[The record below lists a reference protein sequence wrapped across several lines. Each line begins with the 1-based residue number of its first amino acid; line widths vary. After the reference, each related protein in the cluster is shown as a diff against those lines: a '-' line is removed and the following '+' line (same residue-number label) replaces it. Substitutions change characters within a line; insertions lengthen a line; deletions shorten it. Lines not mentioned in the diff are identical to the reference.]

1 MIWFLIKGVVRDR
14 SRSLFPVIIVAAGT
28 ALTVLMYSWV
38 AGAYSDMLGV
48 NARLITGHLK
58 VMTRAYA
65 EDADQMPNDLAVM
78 DLDKVLDSL
87 RREYPDIA
95 WKPRIRFGG
104 LLDVPDENGETR
116 VQGIAL
122 CTGLQLLSDKQE
134 DKKWSEIELF
144 KLRQVLKQGRL
155 PEKQGEVLLSDQ
167 FARKLNVSPGETVTL
182 ITSTM
187 YGAMTIY
194 NFTLAGTVHFGIG
207 LLDNKTM
214 ITDLLDAQRALQME
228 NAAGEIFGIFKN
240 DHYDDHL
247 ALQIQDKFNS
257 AGQDEADE
265 FQPVMQTMTD
275 QQMLR
280 EMMNVA
286 KIAWGIIIG
295 IFLTAMAIVLWNVG
309 ILGGLRRYGEVG
321 VRLAMGE
328 TKGHIYRSMLAES
341 LITAAIGSLIG
352 TIIGLAAAYYLQ
364 YAGWDISA
372 MMKNASMVMN
382 NVIHARVTVFSY
394 LIGFI
399 PGILATLL
407 GTALSG
413 IGIYR
418 RQTAQ
423 LFKEL
428 EV

>member
-1 MIWFLIKGVVRDR
+1 MIRFLVKGVIRDR
-14 SRSLFPVIIVAAGT
+14 SRSLFPVIITAVGV

-38 AGAYSDMLGV
+38 AGAYSDMLGI
-48 NARLITGHLK
+48 NARLITGHVK
-58 VMTRAYA
+58 VMTSAYA

-78 DLDKVLDSL
+78 DLDRVLNSL
-87 RREYPDIA
+87 QYKYPDIA
-95 WKPRIRFGG
+95 WKPRIRYGG

-122 CTGLQLLSDKQE
+122 CMGLQLLSDKSRNE
-134 DKKWSEIELF
+134 KWSEF
-144 KLRQVLKQGRL
+144 KIFNLQEALQQGRL
-155 PEKQGEVLLSDQ
+155 PEQPGEVLLSDD
-167 FARKLNVSPGETVTL
+167 FARKLNVKPGETVTL

-187 YGAMTIY
+187 YGAMTVY

-207 LLDNKTM
+207 LLDKKTM
-214 ITDLLDAQRALQME
+214 ITDLKDAQSALQME
-228 NAAGEIFGIFKN
+228 NAAGEIFGLFKD
-240 DHYDDHL
+240 DHYDDFL
-247 ALQIQDKFNS
+247 ASQIKSSFNKPDID
-257 AGQDEADE
+257 DEY
-265 FQPVMQTMTD
+265 QPVMQTLTD

-286 KIAWGIIIG
+286 KIAWSIIIG
-295 IFLTAMAIVLWNVG
+295 IFLIAMAIVLWNVG

-328 TKGHIYRSMLAES
+328 TKGHIYLSMLAES
-341 LITAAIGSLIG
+341 VITAAIGSILG
-352 TIIGLAAAYYLQ
+352 TIIGLAGSYYLQ
-364 YAGWDISA
+364 YVGWDISA
-372 MMKNASMVMN
+372 MMKNASMLMN
-382 NVIHARVTVFSY
+382 NVIHARVTIFSY
-394 LIGFI
+394 FIGFI

>member
-1 MIWFLIKGVVRDR
+1 MLRFLFKGVIRDR
-14 SRSLFPVIIVAAGT
+14 SRSLFPIIIVAVGVF
-28 ALTVLMYSWV
+28 LTVLMYSWV
-38 AGAYSDMLGV
+38 AGAYTDMLGI
-48 NARLITGHLK
+48 NARLVTGHVK
-58 VMTRAYA
+58 IMTKAYA

-78 DLDKVLDSL
+78 NLDMVLDSL
-87 RREYPDIA
+87 QQEYPDIV

-116 VQGIAL
+116 IQGIAL
-122 CTGLQLLSDKQE
+122 CMGLQLFSDKSKNQ
-134 DKKWSEIELF
+134 KWSEVNIF
-144 KLRQVLKQGRL
+144 NLREALQQGRL
-155 PEKQGEVLLSDQ
+155 PENPGEVLLSDA
-167 FARKLNVSPGETVTL
+167 FARKLDVHPGETVTL

-187 YGAMTIY
+187 YGSMTIY

-207 LLDNKTM
+207 LLDMKTM
-214 ITDLLDAQRALQME
+214 IADLSDAQQALQME
-228 NAAGEIFGIFKN
+228 NSAGEIFGLFKN
-240 DHYDDHL
+240 DFYDDLL
-247 ALQIQDKFNS
+247 AAHIESKFN
-257 AGQDEADE
+257 ANKQDTDDE
-265 FQPVMQTMTD
+265 FTPVMQTMTD

-286 KIAWGIIIG
+286 KIAWSIIIG

-328 TKGHIYRSMLAES
+328 TKGHIYRTMLLES
-341 LITAAIGSLIG
+341 LLTAAIGSFIG
-352 TIIGLAAAYYLQ
+352 TVFGVAASYYLQ
-364 YAGWDISA
+364 YAGWDISSL
-372 MMKNASMVMN
+372 MKNASMLMN
-382 NVIHARVTVFSY
+382 NVIHARVTIFSY
-394 LIGFI
+394 IIGFI